1 MLFQVRPLAGACR
14 TQAAWRACVVAGRL
28 IPAAPAGLT
37 PPGLLSSRRRRGG
50 RVRFGKNE
58 RKKGKYPSHAA
69 TSTTTTKA
77 NAMVRKRGALLLAP
91 SVALIDA
98 FP

>member
-37 PPGLLSSRRRRGG
+37 PPGLLSSRRRRS
-50 RVRFGKNE
+50 RQVWKERTKEGKISISRRHDDDESE
-58 RKKGKYPSHAA
+58 RDGAKE
-69 TSTTTTKA
+69 
-77 NAMVRKRGALLLAP
+77 RGAA
-91 SVALIDA
+91 ACTQRRA
-98 FP
+98 H